1 MWPMKTDILIT
12 VGTFFAARY
21 GFAAIGA
28 PFPGQWALACALC
41 ATGWRLHR
49 GGLGLAGLGLRRPAH
64 WPRALGWALVAYLG
78 AMLLNAL
85 VVAPLSH
92 ALGLAVLD
100 TTALGD
106 LRGNLPRLAGMLLLT
121 WTLVAFGE
129 ELLFRGFLLTRLEST
144 LGSGAAAVLVQ
155 ALLFGA
161 GHAYL
166 GARGALAAGAV
177 GLAFGTVYLLAG
189 RNLWPVILAHGLID
203 TMSLV
208 ALFSG
213 AAIGN

>member
-1 MWPMKTDILIT
+1 MKTDILIA
-12 VGTFFAARY
+12 VATFVAARY

-41 ATGWRLHR
+41 AAGWRMHR
-49 GGLGLAGLGLRRPAH
+49 AGVGVADLGLRRPAH
-64 WPRALGWALVAYLG
+64 WPRAIGWAMVAYLG
-78 AMLLNAL
+78 AILLNAL
-85 VVAPLSH
+85 VVAPLSN
-92 ALGLAVLD
+92 ALGLAALD

-129 ELLFRGFLLTRLEST
+129 ELLFRGFLLTRLESM
-144 LGSGAAAVLVQ
+144 LGSGGAAVLAQ

-166 GARGALAAGAV
+166 GARGALTAGAV
-177 GLAFGTVYLLAG
+177 GLAFGTVYLFAG
-189 RNLWPVILAHGLID
+189 RNLWPLVIAHGLID
-203 TMSLV
+203 SVSLV
-208 ALFSG
+208 ALFG
-213 AAIGN
+213 GVALTR